1 MNFKKYIII
10 MLIAVS
16 VFGCASG
23 RSGFGTGLTIVPED
37 PSRLDVAED
46 GSGDP
51 AVGAGVESGQNLVE
65 RSGRSQIEGSGG
77 VSDVQYS
84 EDPDWNSGT
93 DSEIDY
99 GTNRNNGSEDS
110 PDIQGNTG
118 TQEVTV
124 YVCGEV
130 QNSGVYTLPSGSRI
144 VDAVTAAGGFT
155 IEACEGCVNL
165 ADFLFDGEMID
176 ILSEDEFSSG
186 TINYVPS
193 YGNDQNARLPQGD
206 MNTSDGLININ
217 TADAGVLKTLPGI
230 GDSKANAIISYRQE
244 HGFFTSIEDI
254 MKING
259 IKEGVFNNIKDYITV

>member
-37 PSRLDVAED
+37 PSSLEAEND
-46 GSGDP
+46 
-51 AVGAGVESGQNLVE
+51 
-65 RSGRSQIEGSGG
+65 GSGG

-93 DSEIDY
+93 DSEKDY
-99 GTNRNNGSEDS
+99 GTDRINGSGDS

-130 QNSGVYTLPSGSRI
+130 QNSGVYTLPPGSRV
-144 VDAVTAAGGFT
+144 VDAVAAAGGFT
-155 IEACEGCVNL
+155 NEACESCVNL

-193 YGNDQNARLPQGD
+193 YGNDQNARPPQGD

-217 TADAGVLKTLPGI
+217 TADAEVLKTLPGI